1 VSVTYESHTQVLQT
15 HGCYTSV
22 QTHGCNTRDADTPP
36 MTQVTHNTISPPMT
50 QVSEKKRR
58 DQTLKEEKA
67 EKLET
72 RKKPELNKKSEFNQ
86 LELLVK

>member
-1 VSVTYESHTQVLQT
+1 MLQAP
-15 HGCYTSV
+15 GCYTSV
-22 QTHGCNTRDADTPP
+22 QSHGCNTRDADTPP
-36 MTQVTHNTISPPMT
+36 MTQVTYNTISPPMT

-58 DQTLKEEKA
+58 EQTKNEEKA

-72 RKKPELNKKSEFNQ
+72 RKKPELNKRFEINQ